1 MNIWPSLLAANLLNL
16 ESQITA
22 LMNQGISN
30 IHLDIMDNH
39 YVPNLSFGPDFCAQI
54 KKRFPSLN
62 IDVHLMISPVS
73 KMIEQFAKSGAS
85 RIAIHADSEI
95 HLNYQLQQI
104 KQLGCETGLA
114 INPEEGIEHLQ
125 WIAPYLDFVLLMT
138 VNPGFGGQKM
148 IQETL
153 GKIKL
158 IKTLYPNLSLT
169 VDGGVDLQNIGT
181 LKKLGVDEIVVGSAL
196 FQANNFPDNIIYFK
210 HQMASK

>member
-73 KMIEQFAKSGAS
+73 KMIGQFAKSGAS
-85 RIAIHADSEI
+85 RIAIHADSGI
-95 HLNYQLQQI
+95 HLNYHLQQI

-114 INPEEGIEHLQ
+114 INPGEGIEHLQ

-158 IKTLYPNLSLT
+158 IKKRYPNLSLT
-169 VDGGVDLQNIGT
+169 IDGGVDLQNIGT

-196 FQANNFPDNIIYFK
+196 FQANNFPDNIIDFK
-210 HQMASK
+210 HQMASQ